1 VSCCPGSAQLRGQD
15 PLTPTLSRREREQG
29 SGSLMALPPAFLDE
43 LRART
48 PLSALVG
55 RRVKLS
61 KSGRNWKGCC
71 PFHNENSP
79 SFYVYEDGFHCF
91 GCGAHGDAISFLMQT
106 AGASFP
112 EAVEQLAGEAG
123 LEVPK
128 PSPRA
133 AEAERQRLDLHEVL
147 EAAQASFARRL
158 REKDGAPGLAYLR
171 GRGLTDTTIEKFG
184 LGWSGDGRGALAAEL
199 GRAGITSDRLL
210 EAGLLRPSDDNGP
223 ARELYWGRVTF
234 PIHNRRGRLIS
245 FGGRTLGDAKPKYIN
260 GPDTALFSKRRNL
273 YALNLA
279 REGLRTGA
287 DLIVAEGYMDVIAL
301 HQAGFP
307 GAVAPLGTAL
317 TEEQLEELWRLAPN
331 PLLCFDGDA
340 AGARAGARVAELCLP
355 LLTPGRT
362 LRFASLPAGEDPDSL
377 AQRGGK
383 AAIQALID
391 GHRPLAEALYDF
403 VREGSAGDSP
413 EQRAAFRARLA
424 EVAKRIPDR
433 DLASEYRSTL
443 LNRYFESR
451 RPASR
456 RGTGGRPG
464 QPAPRQVRFTRTA
477 TDNDAIQ
484 AERARCLL
492 AILIR
497 HPDLLHDTEEAFL
510 GLSLPPA
517 LDRVRDA
524 ILHHADQG
532 ALDSAGLLSHLN
544 SSQVAEETAQILGAS
559 AMPLPECARLDA
571 MPAEAEAGWWHIFG
585 LMNRGRLEEEW
596 LAAGRACAVQ
606 LDDASQRRLI
616 ALTKAR
622 ADLSALQDADAEP

>member
-1 VSCCPGSAQLRGQD
+1 
-15 PLTPTLSRREREQG
+15 
-29 SGSLMALPPAFLDE
+29 MALPPAFLDE

-71 PFHNENSP
+71 PFHSEKSP
-79 SFYVYEDGFHCF
+79 SFYVYDDGFHCF

-133 AEAERQRLDLHEVL
+133 VEAERQRLDLHDVL
-147 EAAQASFARRL
+147 EAAQSSFARRL
-158 REKDGAPGLAYLR
+158 REKEGAPGLAYLR
-171 GRGLTDTTIEKFG
+171 GRGLTDATIENFG
-184 LGWSGDGRGALAAEL
+184 LGWSGDGRGALTAEL
-199 GRAGITSDRLL
+199 GRAGITPDRLL
-210 EAGLLRPSDDNGP
+210 EAGLLRSSEDNGP

-234 PIHNRRGRLIS
+234 PIRDRRGRLIS

-260 GPDTALFSKRRNL
+260 GPDTTLFSKRRNL

-362 LRFASLPAGEDPDSL
+362 LRFASLPTGEDPDSL
-377 AQRGGK
+377 ARRGGK
-383 AAIQALID
+383 AAIAGLIA
-391 GHRPLAEALYDF
+391 GARPLAEALYDF

-413 EQRAAFRARLA
+413 EQRAAFRTRLA
-424 EVAKRIPDR
+424 EVAKLIPDR

-451 RPASR
+451 RGPGAGGPRAGPGGGR
-456 RGTGGRPG
+456 RMGGWSGGRPG
-464 QPAPRQVRFTRTA
+464 QPAPRPANFTRFTANSDVT
-477 TDNDAIQ
+477 Q
-484 AERARCLL
+484 AERGRCLI
-492 AILIR
+492 AVLIR

-510 GLSLPPA
+510 GLELPPA

-524 ILHHADQG
+524 ILHHADHG
-532 ALDSAGLLSHLN
+532 TLDSAALVSHLHA
-544 SSQVAEETAQILGAS
+544 SDVAEEIGQILGAS
-559 AMPLPECARLDA
+559 GLPLPDYARPDA

-585 LMNRGRLEEEW
+585 QMNRGRLEEEW
-596 LAAGRACAVQ
+596 LAAGRAFAEQ
-606 LDDASQRRLI
+606 QDNASQRRLI
-616 ALTKAR
+616 ALTEAR
-622 ADLSALQDADAEP
+622 ANLSALEDADAEP

>member
-1 VSCCPGSAQLRGQD
+1 MP
-15 PLTPTLSRREREQG
+15 
-29 SGSLMALPPAFLDE
+29 LPPAFLDE

-48 PLSALVG
+48 PLSALVS

-71 PFHNENSP
+71 PFHNEKSP

-128 PSPRA
+128 ASPRA
-133 AEAERQRLDLHEVL
+133 VEAERQRLDLHEVL
-147 EAAQASFARRL
+147 EAAQAVFARRL
-158 REKDGAPGLAYLR
+158 REPGGAAGLAYLR
-171 GRGLTDTTIEKFG
+171 GRGLTDATIERFG
-184 LGWSGDGRGALAAEL
+184 LGWSGDGRGALTAEL
-199 GRAGITSDRLL
+199 GRAGIEPDRML
-210 EAGLLRPSDDNGP
+210 EAGLLRPAEDGGP

-234 PIHNRRGRLIS
+234 PIRDRRGRLVS

-273 YALNLA
+273 YALHLA
-279 REGLRTGA
+279 REGLRTQA
-287 DLIVAEGYMDVIAL
+287 NLPASDLIVAEGYMDVIAL
-301 HQAGFP
+301 HQAGFT

-362 LRFASLPAGEDPDSL
+362 LRFASLPPGEDPDTL
-377 AQRGGK
+377 ARRGGK
-383 AAIQALID
+383 AAIQALIQAA
-391 GHRPLAEALYDF
+391 RPLAEALYDF

-413 EQRAAFRARLA
+413 EQRAAFRARLG

-443 LNRYFESR
+443 LGRYFD
-451 RPASR
+451 SR
-456 RGTGGRPG
+456 RGPGAGRPGAGGHGAGGQGAGRRMGGWSGSRPG
-464 QPAPRQVRFTRTA
+464 QPAARPVRFTRVA
-477 TDNDAIQ
+477 AGIDAIH
-484 AERARCLL
+484 AERGRCLI
-492 AILIR
+492 AILVR

-510 GLSLPPA
+510 GLHLPPA

-524 ILHHADQG
+524 ILHQADAGQ
-532 ALDSAGLLSHLN
+532 LDSAGLVSHLH
-544 SSQVAEETAQILGAS
+544 SSDVAEETAQILGAS
-559 AMPLPECARLDA
+559 AMPLPECARADA

-585 LMNRGRLEEEW
+585 LMNRERLEEEW
-596 LAAGRACAVQ
+596 LAAGRAFAEQ

-616 ALTKAR
+616 ALCNAR
-622 ADLSALQDADAEP
+622 AALSAPDEADAEP

>member
-1 VSCCPGSAQLRGQD
+1 MP
-15 PLTPTLSRREREQG
+15 
-29 SGSLMALPPAFLDE
+29 LPPAFLDE

-48 PLSALVG
+48 PLSALVS

-71 PFHNENSP
+71 PFHNEKSP
-79 SFYVYEDGFHCF
+79 SFYVYDDGFHCF

-112 EAVEQLAGEAG
+112 EAVEQLASEAG

-147 EAAQASFARRL
+147 EAAQAIFARRL
-158 REKDGAPGLAYLR
+158 REKDGAAGLAYLQ
-171 GRGLTDTTIEKFG
+171 GRGLTDATIARVG
-184 LGWSGDGRGALAAEL
+184 LGWSGDGRGALTTEL
-199 GRAGITSDRLL
+199 GRTGITPDRLL
-210 EAGLLRPSDDNGP
+210 EAGLLRAPDDDGTP
-223 ARELYWGRVTF
+223 ARELFWGRVTF
-234 PIHNRRGRLIS
+234 PILDRRGRLIS

-273 YALNLA
+273 YALHIA

-301 HQAGFP
+301 HQAGCP

-377 AQRGGK
+377 ARRGGK
-383 AAIQALID
+383 AAITALVTAA
-391 GHRPLAEALYDF
+391 RPLAEALYDF
-403 VREGSAGDSP
+403 VREGTAGDSP
-413 EQRAAFRARLA
+413 EQRAAFRARLGEA
-424 EVAKRIPDR
+424 AKRIPDR

-451 RPASR
+451 RPPAR
-456 RGTGGRPG
+456 RTPGARPG
-464 QPAPRQVRFTRTA
+464 QPARAPARFTRGA
-477 TDNDAIQ
+477 ADGDAIR
-484 AERARCLL
+484 AERGRCLL

-510 GLSLPPA
+510 GLDLPPV

-524 ILHHADQG
+524 ILHHADHG
-532 ALDSAGLLSHLN
+532 TLDSASLLSHLHA
-544 SSQVAEETAQILGAS
+544 SQVAEETSQILGAS
-559 AMPLPECARLDA
+559 AMPLPDCTRPGA

-585 LMNRGRLEEEW
+585 LMNRERLEEEW
-596 LAAGRACAVQ
+596 VAAGRACAAQ